1 MAKDSNENASLKA
14 LIEYYRNEFRTSEN
28 LNNYLPKD
36 LKIAERKF
44 LKFKLDGKLRSSSG
58 GCSGTNDSPRIG

>member
-1 MAKDSNENASLKA
+1 MLGGGIMAKDPDANESLKL

-28 LNNYLPKD
+28 LNHYSPED
-36 LKIAERKF
+36 LKIAERRF

-58 GCSGTNDSPRIG
+58 GP

>member
-1 MAKDSNENASLKA
+1 MPGGGIMAKDPDGNESLKL

-28 LNNYLPKD
+28 LNHYSPKD
-36 LKIAERKF
+36 LKIAERRF

-58 GCSGTNDSPRIG
+58 GS